1 MKDMRTL
8 CVERQVRASKHA
20 VNVTA
25 MRTRLLNVNTV
36 DRLRAGLT
44 RIPRS
49 NLSNGSNAI
58 FQERNGFDIRTGKCV
73 LCTMYGE

>member
-1 MKDMRTL
+1 MMKDMRTL

-25 MRTRLLNVNTV
+25 MTTRLLVVNAV

-44 RIPRS
+44 RIPRVEFFERFKRH
-49 NLSNGSNAI
+49 LS
-58 FQERNGFDIRTGKCV
+58 GKEW
-73 LCTMYGE
+73 L